1 MSKYL
6 QRELNSTNSQV
17 LGSLLP
23 SEPPDIGNWFSSYVY
38 ESPELNNR
46 DGFEDCDGPESRRN
60 YTANGKKDELT
71 ENGFVG
77 KCNHVGEKGS
87 SNGFTKCNGPE
98 DSASEVLEP
107 LDSVSL
113 PSELPGIQ
121 NWFSSYVYESP
132 ELNTLDGFKDCDV
145 SRGNDIAKD
154 KDSNLSEN
162 GLTGKWNHAFIA
174 GEKGSSYGFTKRND
188 PHGFA
193 DFKSAAEVSG
203 FSDTLTFSSEP
214 PDIKNWFSSY
224 VYESPPKIDT
234 NFMVSDYEESEV
246 NGKVHVAQIGNSKIE
261 DKTRDFT
268 EAGKS
273 SDLLNQRRISA
284 AIVECNSLVKDE
296 RHENQHISEHR
307 REAAGKLS
315 LSVMNDLTSGRI
327 PKETSQP
334 QRQQN
339 HNQGL
344 MEESRKSKDDGDY
357 SGKPDCQ
364 SLDTKINSENQD
376 GKSLHKLIEKEDC
389 AEISLEEKHLQVNGE
404 SIQPQCTSS
413 LTIPKEK
420 STKKLAGRRNEKEN
434 IEGTEFAENGFISTR
449 KSRSREVNSENIER
463 PHRIQPESLRSGV
476 TFSSIRNE
484 DAKTTRKVLC
494 ESTNFQQYPNAIE
507 SRGKWH
513 CPQKSK
519 PELGP
524 PLKQLRLEQW
534 IRPG

>member
-1 MSKYL
+1 MSKYS
-6 QRELNSTNSQV
+6 QRELNPTNSQV

-60 YTANGKKDELT
+60 YSANEKKDELT

-87 SNGFTKCNGPE
+87 SNGFIKCNGPE

-107 LDSVSL
+107 LDSGSL
-113 PSELPGIQ
+113 PSEPPGIQ

-145 SRGNDIAKD
+145 SRGTDIAKD

-162 GLTGKWNHAFIA
+162 GMT
-174 GEKGSSYGFTKRND
+174 
-188 PHGFA
+188 
-193 DFKSAAEVSG
+193 
-203 FSDTLTFSSEP
+203 EP

-224 VYESPPKIDT
+224 VYESPPTIDT
-234 NFMVSDYEESEV
+234 NFMVSDSEEREV
-246 NGKVHVAQIGNSKIE
+246 NGKGHVAQIGNSKIE
-261 DKTRDFT
+261 DKARDFT

-296 RHENQHISEHR
+296 RHENQHISQHS

-315 LSVMNDLTSGRI
+315 LSVTNDLTSGWI
-327 PKETSQP
+327 PQDISQP

-339 HNQGL
+339 HDQGL

-364 SLDTKINSENQD
+364 SLDKKINSENQD
-376 GKSLHKLIEKEDC
+376 GKSLHKLIGTKDC
-389 AEISLEEKHLQVNGE
+389 AEISLEEKHLQVNSE
-404 SIQPQCTSS
+404 SMQPQCTLS
-413 LTIPKEK
+413 LTILKEK

-449 KSRSREVNSENIER
+449 KSRSREVNRENIER

-476 TFSSIRNE
+476 TFSSNRNE

-534 IRPG
+534 IRPS